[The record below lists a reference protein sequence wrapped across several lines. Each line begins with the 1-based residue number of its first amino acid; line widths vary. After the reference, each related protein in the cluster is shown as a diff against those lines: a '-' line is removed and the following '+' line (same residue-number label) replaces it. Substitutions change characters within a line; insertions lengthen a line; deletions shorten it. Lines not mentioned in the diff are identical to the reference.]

1 MFKILIKTIWS
12 HLNNNKTYAAL
23 NIGGLAI
30 GIGCS
35 LVIYKIIAYE
45 SSFDSYHTNYENV
58 YRLIR
63 EYKDPIEG
71 VKYYAAQVHPLGEAV
86 RNDFPGVDAVMT
98 FYAAKGQVSIESSNG
113 SIQKYQENTGLVY
126 AESNIFKVFDF
137 DFLAGDPSTAIA
149 DMGSVV
155 ISSSLAQK
163 YFNLSPMEVG
173 EALDRFLIINNKR
186 ALQVSGIIADPPKN
200 TDLPFKIIAN
210 YKDQTISNPYFKDGI
225 DWNEGNSATNCY
237 LLLSNELS
245 VTDFENQLPAFYNKY
260 NKNNNTLDQKYVL
273 QPLSELHSG
282 LCNNYNKR
290 QVSTKNLMVLGLIG
304 LFLIIIASINF
315 INLSAVQ
322 ATKRFKEI
330 GIKKIFGENKAQ
342 SIFQFLLESVFI
354 SYIAAL
360 IGIFIAHFLLI
371 YLEDIIGYGL
381 NLDLLTNPNTLI
393 YLVLAATSIGLLSGF
408 YPAMIIAGMSTNTA
422 LKSSLSLKTSSLSLS
437 VRRTLVIIQFT
448 ISLVLIIG
456 TLVMNRQL
464 NYFLS
469 KDLGFNKEAILLAT
483 LPDSNKDKLELL
495 KTKLLSYP
503 GIEMVSFATRSPL
516 ADWKVNNVINYP
528 TIEKDEYYG
537 NLKSA
542 DEDYLKL
549 YKLKFIAGQNFSRV
563 KNNFEVVVNR
573 KLTELIGF
581 NNPQDA
587 IGERFEYG
595 GNKIEFNIVGVV
607 EDFHAQ
613 SLQKSMENVI
623 FSNLSFN
630 INEMAVK
637 INPATLK
644 QSGHQQSIKIIQTE
658 WDTVFPDDILNYTFF
673 DEKIASLYEEEK
685 NTSNLIQLFAIIAI
699 LIGSLGLYGMI
710 SYVIRS
716 KTKEIG
722 IRKVNGAK
730 VSEIL
735 TMLNKDFVKW
745 VAIAFVI
752 ATPIAYY
759 TMNNWLENFAYK
771 TTLSWWIFALAGI
784 ITLLIALITVSWQ
797 TFKAARRNPIEAL
810 RYE

>member
-1 MFKILIKTIWS
+1 MFKTILKTIWS
-12 HLNNNKTYAAL
+12 HLSINKTYAAI

-58 YRLIR
+58 YRLIN

-71 VKYYAAQVHPLGEAV
+71 IIYQEGQVHPLGGAL
-86 RNDFPGVDAVMT
+86 RNDFSGIEAVMT
-98 FYAAKGQVSIESSNG
+98 FYAAKAQISIEINNG
-113 SIQKYQENTGLVY
+113 DIQKYQENTGLVY
-126 AESNIFKVFDF
+126 AEPNIFKVFDF
-137 DFLAGDPSTAIA
+137 NFLAGNPSTAIV
-149 DMGSVV
+149 DKGSVV

-163 YFNLSPMEVG
+163 YFNLSAKEVG
-173 EALDRFLIINNKR
+173 EALNRFLIINNKSP
-186 ALQVSGIIADPPKN
+186 LQVSGVIADPPKN

-210 YKDQTISNPYFKDGI
+210 YQDQTLSNPYYRGGT
-225 DWNEGNSATNCY
+225 DWQEGNSATNCY
-237 LLLSNELS
+237 LLLPNEIS
-245 VTDFENQLPAFYNKY
+245 VTDFENQLPAFFSKY
-260 NKNNNTLDQKYVL
+260 NTKNNTMDQRYVL

-290 QVSTKNLMVLGLIG
+290 LVSTKNLMVLGFIG
-304 LFLIIIASINF
+304 LFLILIASINF

-354 SYIAAL
+354 SYTAAF
-360 IGIFIAHFLLI
+360 IGIFIGYFLLN
-371 YLEDIIGYGL
+371 YLEGIIGYRL
-381 NLDLLTNPNTLI
+381 NLDLLINPNMLI
-393 YLVLAATSIGLLSGF
+393 YLILLATIIGLLSGL
-408 YPAMIIAGMSTNTA
+408 YPAMIIARMSANVA
-422 LKSSLSLKTSSLSLS
+422 LKTSLSLKTSSLSLS
-437 VRRTLVIIQFT
+437 VRRSLVIIQFA
-448 ISLVLIIG
+448 ISLVLIMG
-456 TLVMNRQL
+456 TLVMNRQI
-464 NYFLS
+464 NYFS
-469 KDLGFNKEAILLAT
+469 NKDLGFNKEAILLAT
-483 LPDSNKDKLELL
+483 LPDSDKDKLELL
-495 KTKLLSYP
+495 KTKLLNYP
-503 GIEMVSFATRSPL
+503 GIEMVSFGTRSPL
-516 ADWKVNNVINYP
+516 ANWKVNNCINYP
-528 TIEKDEYYG
+528 TIEKDVYFG
-537 NLKSA
+537 NLKTA
-542 DEDYLKL
+542 DEDYLNL
-549 YKLKFIAGQNFSRV
+549 YKLKFIAGQNYSRV
-563 KNNFEVVVNR
+563 KNNTEVVVNR
-573 KLTELIGF
+573 KLTKLLGF
-581 NNPQDA
+581 ENPQDA

-595 GNKIEFNIVGVV
+595 ARGTELNIVGVV

-623 FSNLSFN
+623 FSNFSFN

-658 WDTVFPDDILNYTFF
+658 WDKVFPDDILNYTFF
-673 DEKIASLYEEEK
+673 DEKIASLYKEEK
-685 NTSNLIQLFAIIAI
+685 NTSKLIQLFAIIAI
-699 LIGSLGLYGMI
+699 LIGSLGLYGLI
-710 SYVIRS
+710 SYVIRQ

-745 VAIAFVI
+745 VAIAFVV

-759 TMNNWLENFAYK
+759 AMNKWLENFAYK
-771 TTLSWWIFALAGI
+771 ITLSWWIFALSGLIA
-784 ITLLIALITVSWQ
+784 LFIALITVSWQ
-797 TFKAARRNPIEAL
+797 TFTAARQNPVEAL

>member
-1 MFKILIKTIWS
+1 MFKTIWS
-12 HLNNNKTYAAL
+12 HLNSNKIYTAI

-35 LVIYKIIAYE
+35 LVIYKIINYE
-45 SSFDSYHTNYENV
+45 SGFDSYHKNYKNV
-58 YRLIR
+58 YRLIN

-71 VKYYAAQVHPLGEAV
+71 IKYYEAQVHPLGGAV
-86 RNDFPGVDAVMT
+86 RNDFPGVDAIMT

-126 AESNIFKVFDF
+126 AEPNIFKVFDF
-137 DFLAGDPSTAIA
+137 DFLAGDPSTALV
-149 DMGSVV
+149 DKGSVV
-155 ISSSLAQK
+155 LSSSLAQK
-163 YFNLSPMEVG
+163 YFNLSAKEVG
-173 EALDRFLIINNKR
+173 EALNRFLVINNKS
-186 ALQVSGIIADPPKN
+186 ALQIRGIIADPPKN

-210 YKDQTISNPYFKDGI
+210 YKDQTISNPYFNDGI

-237 LLLSNELS
+237 LLLSGELS

-260 NKNNNTLDQKYVL
+260 NKNNNSLDQKYVL
-273 QPLSELHSG
+273 QALSELHSG
-282 LCNNYNKR
+282 LCDNYNKR

-304 LFLIIIASINF
+304 LFLIVIASINF

-354 SYIAAL
+354 SYIAAI

-381 NLDLLTNPNTLI
+381 NLDLLTKPNTLI
-393 YLVLAATSIGLLSGF
+393 YLVLAATSIGLLSGL
-408 YPAMIIAGMSTNTA
+408 YPAMIIAGMSANTA

-437 VRRTLVIIQFT
+437 VRRTLVVIQFT
-448 ISLVLIIG
+448 ISLILIIG

-469 KDLGFNKEAILLAT
+469 KDLGFDKEAILLAT
-483 LPDSNKDKLELL
+483 LPDSNEDKLELL
-495 KTKLLSYP
+495 KTKLLNYP
-503 GIEMVSFATRSPL
+503 GIEMVSFGTRSPL
-516 ADWKVNNVINYP
+516 ADWRVNNVINYP
-528 TIEKDEYYG
+528 TIKKDEYYG

-549 YKLKFIAGQNFSRV
+549 YKLKFIAGQNYSRV
-563 KNNFEVVVNR
+563 KNNGEVVVNR
-573 KLTELIGF
+573 KLTELLGF
-581 NNPQDA
+581 ENPQDV
-587 IGERFEYG
+587 IGERFKYG
-595 GNKIEFNIVGVV
+595 GNGTELTIVGVV

-623 FSNLSFN
+623 FSNLTLN

-637 INPATLK
+637 INPATSK

-658 WDTVFPDDILNYTFF
+658 WDNIFPDDILNYTFF
-673 DEKIASLYEEEK
+673 DEKIASLYKEEK
-685 NTSNLIQLFAIIAI
+685 NTSNLIQLFAIVAI
-699 LIGSLGLYGMI
+699 LIGSLGLYGLI
-710 SYVIRS
+710 SYVITQ

-759 TMNNWLENFAYK
+759 SMNSWLENFAYR
-771 TTLSWWIFALAGI
+771 TSLSWWIFALAGF
-784 ITLLIALITVSWQ
+784 ITLFIALITVSWQ
-797 TFKAARRNPIEAL
+797 TFIAARRNPIGSL